1 MMTSVEAF
9 KRFQLKINKNDT
21 NTDVDINRGEF
32 VLLYNEQKD
41 VWLREKVEA
50 YQSSDDVQDLQ
61 EVQVKYKPLELS
73 YNEKT
78 YDVFKLP
85 EDFFN
90 YITSYSSCS
99 DGTCSEV
106 IVRHLPFK
114 PKNEN
119 MLLES
124 SNYEPSL
131 EFEETIVDLSNNQ
144 LFVYK

>member
-1 MMTSVEAF
+1 MTSVEAF

-41 VWLREKVEA
+41 IWLNEKIEA
-50 YQSSDDVQDLQ
+50 YESSDDVQDLQ

-73 YNEKT
+73 YNEKD

-85 EDFFN
+85 GDFFS
-90 YITSYSSCS
+90 YINSYSICTDGSCP
-99 DGTCSEV
+99 EV
-106 IVRHLPFK
+106 IVRHLPIK

-119 MLLES
+119 MLL
-124 SNYEPSL
+124 
-131 EFEETIVDLSNNQ
+131 
-144 LFVYK
+144 